1 MSSNYLTYNNF
12 TKSFLQIKKINQIEF
27 LTIKEALLESM
38 IESGTSA
45 FSVTDYMVTV
55 LLYIIDDFHEIVE
68 GTGEAL
74 LTDEATLNSYFMCV
88 ELIYP
93 ELSVESFCNGF
104 NASIDKSSE
113 DKIEEIYELLEGAEE
128 ALNPSIKKIKSL
140 SSIEKIEKD
149 LKNEIIGQE
158 EAISTI
164 TNSLKLFATGFTK
177 HLSMFF
183 TGTTG
188 VGKTQLAKALTRSVY
203 GTEAKLLK
211 INCAEYASN
220 HEYAKLIGS
229 PPGYVGHGEKGILRQ
244 KADES
249 DSWII
254 CFDEIEKA
262 NPNIYNLLLNLL
274 DEGNVSDSTGHVCS
288 FENSII
294 LFTSNVGVNQHVGIS
309 HIGFEDDENDSFEDA
324 LPAIKKE
331 IDSKFPAEFRNRID
345 SWVYFNTLNEKDASK
360 IASNLLKQFDI
371 KPLKALVTHVVKH
384 GYSQKYGARHI
395 KRYIKGNI
403 LLKLANSILDVG
415 LDKKSQ
421 YTFKV
426 GVKEDNITV
435 KTSLNKK

>member
-1 MSSNYLTYNNF
+1 MSHNYLTYNNF
-12 TKSFLQIKKINQIEF
+12 TKSFLQIKKINQLEF

-38 IESGTSA
+38 IETGASA
-45 FSVTDYMVTV
+45 FSVTEYMGTV
-55 LLYIIDDFHEIVE
+55 LHHVIEDFHQVVE
-68 GTGEAL
+68 TTDENI

-88 ELIYP
+88 EMIYP
-93 ELSVESFCNGF
+93 ELSVESFCNSF
-104 NASIDKSSE
+104 NSTIDKSSE
-113 DKIEEIYELLEGAEE
+113 DRIEEIYEILEGVDSEF
-128 ALNPSIKKIKSL
+128 NPSIKSIKSL

-149 LKNEIIGQE
+149 LNSEIIGQDK
-158 EAISTI
+158 AISTI

-183 TGTTG
+183 IGTTG
-188 VGKTQLAKALTRSVY
+188 VGKTQLAKALTRSIY

-274 DEGNVSDSTGHVCS
+274 DEGNVSDSTGHLCS

-294 LFTSNVGVNQHVGIS
+294 LFTSNVGVNQHVGVS
-309 HIGFEDDENDSFEDA
+309 HIGFEDGEDASFEDV
-324 LPAIKKE
+324 LPSIKKE

-345 SWVYFNTLNEKDASK
+345 SWVYFNTLTEKDASK
-360 IASNLLKQFDI
+360 ITSNLLKKFDI
-371 KPLKALVTHVVKH
+371 KPLKALVNHVVKH
-384 GYSQKYGARHI
+384 GYSKKYGARHI
-395 KRYIKGNI
+395 QRYIKSNI
-403 LLKLANSILDVG
+403 LLKLANSILNIG

-426 GVKEDNITV
+426 GVKEDDITV